1 MSNRAIFAAAAL
13 ILAMLLFGSVIL
25 ALIFGVFDRADPT
38 DWANLQDF
46 NRISMSAVGE
56 MVVTAGE
63 RPAIVVEGNPRDLG
77 RLRIYV
83 EGDTLHVE
91 DRRRF
96 ALFQPPVQ
104 GIRYAV
110 TVPGLQ
116 ALEFSGAGRI
126 DVEPLTTQR
135 LDIRLSGVGTID
147 VQDLQADGVEVDFSG
162 GGRAILHG
170 TVADQSVSISG
181 AGSYEAADLR
191 TETARIR
198 VSGAGAAELWV
209 TEALDIDISGLG
221 SVRYYG
227 DPVVSQNVSG
237 VGSVGSL
244 GSKE

>member
-13 ILAMLLFGSVIL
+13 ILAMILFGSVVL
-25 ALIFGVFDRADPT
+25 ALIFGIFDRADPA
-38 DWANLQDF
+38 DWADLEEF

-63 RPAIVVEGNPRDLG
+63 RPAIVVDGNPRDVG

-83 EGDTLHVE
+83 EGAILHVE

-104 GIRYAV
+104 GIRYVV
-110 TVPGLQ
+110 TLPELQ
-116 ALEFSGAGRI
+116 GIEFSGAGRI
-126 DVEPLTTQR
+126 DIDPLTTQS
-135 LDIRLSGVGTID
+135 LDIKMSGVGTID

-191 TETARIR
+191 TETARVR

-209 TEALDIDISGLG
+209 TDALDIDISGLG

-237 VGSVGSL
+237 LGSVGSL
-244 GSKE
+244 GPKE

>member
-1 MSNRAIFAAAAL
+1 MRFSLPADAGRAFLDRISQGVSRVGW
-13 ILAMLLFGSVIL
+13 LFKGEAERGFLSRL
-25 ALIFGVFDRADPT
+25 RERADRWKRT
-38 DWANLQDF
+38 GAGV
-46 NRISMSAVGE
+46 RIR
-56 MVVTAGE
+56 TA
-63 RPAIVVEGNPRDLG
+63 RHGNPRDVG

-83 EGDTLHVE
+83 EGATLHVE

-104 GIRYAV
+104 GIRYVV
-110 TVPGLQ
+110 TVPELQ
-116 ALEFSGAGRI
+116 AIEFSGAGRI
-126 DVEPLTTQR
+126 DIDPLATSR
-135 LDIRLSGVGTID
+135 LDIKMSGVGTID

-191 TETARIR
+191 TETARVR

-237 VGSVGSL
+237 LGSVGSL
-244 GSKE
+244 GPKE